1 MTGPRGIHYRRRWFY
16 VFWVVL
22 LLLSAGAL
30 ALWERPLAIVQAPL
44 VVKIQVNRAPPG
56 TQVQVWTGPWS
67 RWPGP
72 NWTGAG
78 ALSTALLADGP
89 TTLPT
94 LMIPIARRRW
104 VNGTIPRHTWELLM
118 LKFDAPSEP
127 PRYFALPLSKDIRTG
142 LLRPKGK
149 LMTSIIVSWSN
160 LQTLGTAP
168 DRIP

>member
-1 MTGPRGIHYRRRWFY
+1 MTEPRGIHYRRRWFY
-16 VFWVVL
+16 VLWGVL

-30 ALWERPLAIVQAPL
+30 ALWERPLAIIKAPL
-44 VVKIQVNRAPPG
+44 EVKIRVNQAPPG
-56 TQVQVWTGPWS
+56 TQVQVWAGPWA

-72 NWTGAG
+72 GWSGAG
-78 ALSTALLADGP
+78 AVPTALLTDAP
-89 TTLPT
+89 TTLPM
-94 LMIPIARRRW
+94 LEIPIARRRW
-104 VNGTIPRHTWELLM
+104 GNGTIPRGTWELLM
-118 LKFDAPSEP
+118 LKFTAPSEP